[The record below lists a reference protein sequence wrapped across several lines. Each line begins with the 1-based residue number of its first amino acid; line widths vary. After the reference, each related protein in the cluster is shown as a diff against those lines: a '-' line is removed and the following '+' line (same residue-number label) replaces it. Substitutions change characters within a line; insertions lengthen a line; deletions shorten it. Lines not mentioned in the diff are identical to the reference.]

1 MSVLW
6 QERIG
11 PQVIKF
17 ERVSSD
23 DHQMSVVGSRCL
35 GLMYGGGGGTLPIP

>member
-23 DHQMSVVGSRCL
+23 DPQMSVVGVRCP
-35 GLMYGGGGGTLPIP
+35 GLMYRGWGTLPIP